1 MKRAARIGRA
11 ASPAPSRGED
21 ARGLGDVLSFLQLLW
36 AVAHGLEAISKHMQ
50 RSLGVTGPQ
59 RLVLRLLGR
68 YGQTTPSVL
77 AQVLHVHPSSLTGVL
92 RRLETAGLLRRARD
106 PADGRRAILTLTPS
120 GQALNHQD
128 RGTVEYA
135 VRRTLR
141 AVTAADAAQARR
153 VLGTLARELG
163 VEGGSEEREPQPRQP
178 RRFLVTMPAAIKA
191 KATKRAK

>member
-1 MKRAARIGRA
+1 
-11 ASPAPSRGED
+11 
-21 ARGLGDVLSFLQLLW
+21 
-36 AVAHGLEAISKHMQ
+36 MQ

-59 RLVLRLLGR
+59 RLALRLVGR

-77 AQVLHVHPSSLTGVL
+77 AEVLHVHPSSLTGVL
-92 RRLETAGLLRRARD
+92 RRLETAGLLRRVRD
-106 PADGRRAILTLTPS
+106 PQDGRRAILTLTPS

-141 AVTAADAAQARR
+141 AVTATDAEQARR
-153 VLGTLARELG
+153 VLSTLARELG
-163 VEGGSEEREPQPRQP
+163 AAGGGGARESRPRQP
-178 RRFLVTMPAAIKA
+178 RRFLATMPAATKA